1 MPKFS
6 VRPTTSSAG
15 VPGNSTSSAHAG
27 APASHKQAHHK
38 LHQLD
43 PRAAQNELLS
53 PLYDAGRAA
62 RKYLAQPLP
71 AADAAAMPPRKP
83 RSVLGQL
90 ANKVGSCFGMAR
102 GNPKPIEEM
111 LRYQNTPQD
120 PSRIPPRSRG
130 QWESVAPVLAGQMKA
145 GETVRLAQ
153 IAVDKAIAMERLVQ
167 HHEAHQATEAG
178 LRGQRAAHMADQ
190 AHQLTSEKK
199 SLAIWQAALHAQQA
213 AAQKELQATQ
223 QRLDQALERLRA
235 DSQEAGGS
243 RRGELDGLAE
253 HIEALQALKSR
264 QADKHAE
271 LVLRSQDKDAAL
283 EHTQRLAQTAAREM
297 FEFEAG
303 AADLKSLQPALAQR
317 RKEAE
322 VQLEHAQRR
331 HRIATEALQKT
342 YGEVIDLQ
350 LRRLPGF
357 EVYRSSPEIEALREA
372 LRDWVKTIDPTR
384 HGAEAVVPAGVLTAT
399 IKALADTS
407 GGDASVAL
415 QTLKTLRVH
424 TWGTLLPEPAAGRGT
439 HPPLDAASQSMVDL
453 LARIPRGTQ
462 ALGHLMAPATE
473 GMPDHTRRHMAR
485 RALHA
490 EAELRSATP
499 PELREWLAAASHAAR
514 TALHAADPV
523 KALAACTDDQRAA
536 YNAIRNN
543 YRSNAKGSAYDR
555 ANQHLQKIADWLH
568 DIDDT
573 ADTGGRAAASPT
585 AKSKRGQKINPLR
598 SLPQALEVASAT
610 ALPTPTRRAE
620 EELENAADHLTQYLI
635 ALRAQQPA
643 TQVPSE
649 SELAWK
655 AIAEKIR
662 WAPEG
667 TARASMVLDRSM
679 LDGIRAQCDAER
691 RAAAKKTAR
700 RGGEVTTAIESPAM
714 RSAWDRLRAEPHTG
728 VQALALLQHA
738 LLSETLAEATEATT
752 AAATSA
758 PPSNTADME
767 HAQAQGNAFHVA
779 MYKALNLLHG
789 GDPANAT
796 NSRALLNLLRDVAE
810 HLEWRDRVKMLGQK
824 TYGANVGPLSAAVAI
839 TSAMGLGVKLIG
851 GVQHNE
857 DRILELYRGRT
868 GMYLQITSQSTNQVQ
883 AGAGV
888 NTGYSVAMDTDQA
901 SFGVTGGADWRWRGE
916 WGVENGVQMRMPRLT
931 KNLEPQLDAQ
941 FIDAMEH
948 LFDMAAPTGDGQP
961 ARRDWMREL
970 LAHHPELSMGLIDDA
985 QRSSMGTET
994 NVSLSAGVRVGEV
1007 AGKGRRAGVSAGVGV
1022 KSRQDNGQ
1030 TRTTVAGYMTTIYRE
1045 ATAQMKVEVSGR
1057 ATLGVQFAES
1067 VQDDPKNGPRQKA
1080 SGSLGLLDASYGREL
1095 VSKAVTHFCTLFVF
1109 DDEIDPMRS
1118 DRATDV
1124 SEFDVFQQLVRD
1136 EWDSWSAYGVGKL
1149 GAAVDDDLKHVA
1161 SELQLEHF
1169 MEQTQAFAQ
1178 GNGLAAMFADKAMKA
1193 PAAPALDMFRA
1204 LARMDGEAAKAK
1216 FEAACTEY
1224 ESAATEFEAAGMDL
1238 RSTRAHLKQART
1250 ALEADQ
1256 TAAAAEHLEQAA
1268 ARMQRKAMG
1277 KTGRSPV
1284 MARRRDEGVAH
1295 MKQAALCREQGATRL
1310 REAQGHAQGFD
1321 DLVVKDELW
1330 EPTLL
1335 LLREKAKILRER
1347 GLDFFLKRQNN
1358 RGAEAMRTVAQW
1370 ILYEPVLRAD
1380 PGHEVE
1386 PAGQWKA
1393 TAAAPAQARLPTVPE
1408 GDEEG
1413 EIQAH
1418 RD

>member
-1 MPKFS
+1 MPKLS
-6 VRPTTSSAG
+6 VRPTISSAG
-15 VPGNSTSSAHAG
+15 LPGNSTSSAHAG

-83 RSVLGQL
+83 KSVLGQL
-90 ANKVGSCFGMAR
+90 ATKVGSCFGMAR
-102 GNPKPIEEM
+102 GHPKPVEEM
-111 LRYQNTPQD
+111 LRYQNTPKD
-120 PSRIPPRSRG
+120 PSRLPSRSRG
-130 QWESVAPVLAGQMKA
+130 QWESLEPVLTGQMKA
-145 GETVRLAQ
+145 AETVRLAQ

-167 HHEAHQATEAG
+167 HHETRLSEEASE
-178 LRGQRAAHMADQ
+178 RGQRAASLANQ
-190 AHQLTSEKK
+190 AHRLASEQK
-199 SLAIWQAALHAQQA
+199 SMASLRAALHR
-213 AAQKELQATQ
+213 LD
-223 QRLDQALERLRA
+223 QRLDRSLAENDA
-235 DSQEAGGS
+235 AGDWGGSDQEALT
-243 RRGELDGLAE
+243 R
-253 HIEALQALKSR
+253 HIEALQALRSR
-264 QADKHAE
+264 QAAKHAE
-271 LVLRSQDKDAAL
+271 LERSSQGKDAEL
-283 EHTQRLAQTAAREM
+283 KDIQKLATDQAREL

-303 AADLKSLQPALAQR
+303 ADDLKSLQPALARR

-322 VQLEHAQRR
+322 LQLEHAQRR
-331 HRIATEALQKT
+331 HRTATEALQKT
-342 YGEVIDLQ
+342 YGEIIDLQ

-357 EVYRSSPEIEALREA
+357 EVYRSSPAIAALREA
-372 LRDWVKTIDPTR
+372 LRDWVKAIDPTR
-384 HGAEAVVPAGVLTAT
+384 HGAEAIAPAGALTMA

-407 GGDASVAL
+407 GGHAEVAL
-415 QTLKTLRVH
+415 QTLQALRTH
-424 TWGTLLPEPAAGRGT
+424 TWGTLLPDPAAGPDT
-439 HPPLDAASQSMVDL
+439 APALDAATQRTVEL
-453 LARIPRGTQ
+453 LARMPRGTQ
-462 ALGHLMAPATE
+462 VLGHLLAPAAE
-473 GMPDHTRRHMAR
+473 GTPDHTRRHTAR
-485 RALHA
+485 LALQTEAAMRAA
-490 EAELRSATP
+490 PTP
-499 PELREWLAAASHAAR
+499 QLREWLAGASHAAR
-514 TALHAADPV
+514 TALHAADPAQ
-523 KALAACTDDQRAA
+523 ALAACTDDERAA
-536 YNAIRNN
+536 YHAIRNG
-543 YRSNAKGSAYDR
+543 YRSNAKGSPYDR

-568 DIDDT
+568 DIDHTEGDAPGT
-573 ADTGGRAAASPT
+573 AAP
-585 AKSKRGQKINPLR
+585 KSRRSQKINPLR
-598 SLPQALEVASAT
+598 SLPQALQVGSAT
-610 ALPTPTRRAE
+610 ALPTPNRRAE
-620 EELENAADHLTQYLI
+620 EELEKAADHLTQYLRG
-635 ALRAQQPA
+635 ARAQRPA
-643 TQVPSE
+643 TEVPSE
-649 SELAWK
+649 SELAWL

-667 TARASMVLDRSM
+667 TERASMVLDNALLES
-679 LDGIRAQCDAER
+679 IRAQCDAAR
-691 RAAAKKTAR
+691 RDAARKAAR
-700 RGGEVTTAIESPAM
+700 RGSEITTATESPAM
-714 RSAWDRLRAEPHTG
+714 RFAWEQLRAQPHTG

-738 LLSETLAEATEATT
+738 LLSEPLQEANNGPAT
-752 AAATSA
+752 
-758 PPSNTADME
+758 PSVGTDGE
-767 HAQAQGNAFHVA
+767 HVHAQGNAFHVA
-779 MYKALNLLHG
+779 LYKALNLLHD

-796 NSRALLNLLRDVAE
+796 NSRALFNLLRDVAQ
-810 HLEWRDRVKMLGQK
+810 HLEWRDRMKLLGQK
-824 TYGANVGPLSAAVAI
+824 TYGVNLGPLSAAAAI
-839 TSAMGLGVKLIG
+839 TSAVGLGVKLIG

-916 WGVENGVQMRMPRLT
+916 RSVENGVQMRMPRLT
-931 KNLEPQLDAQ
+931 KNREPQLDAQ
-941 FIDAMEH
+941 FIDALEH

-970 LAHHPELSMGLIDDA
+970 LAHHPELSMGIIDDA

-1030 TRTTVAGYMTTIYRE
+1030 TRTTVAGYMTTIYRD

-1149 GAAVDDDLKHVA
+1149 GAAVEDDLKHAA

-1204 LARMDGEAAKAK
+1204 LARMDGEAAKAQ
-1216 FEAACTEY
+1216 FEAACAGY

-1238 RSTRAHLKQART
+1238 RSTRAHLKQARK

-1284 MARRRDEGVAH
+1284 MARRRDEGVEH
-1295 MKQAALCREQGATRL
+1295 MKRAALCREQGATRL
-1310 REAQGHAQGFD
+1310 REAQVHAQGFD
-1321 DLVVKDELW
+1321 DLVVRDELW

-1393 TAAAPAQARLPTVPE
+1393 TAATPAQARLPTVPE

>member
-1 MPKFS
+1 MPKLS

-15 VPGNSTSSAHAG
+15 LPGTSTSSAHAG

-53 PLYDAGRAA
+53 PLYGAGRAA
-62 RKYLAQPLP
+62 RQYLAQPLP
-71 AADAAAMPPRKP
+71 TADAAPMPPRKSK
-83 RSVLGQL
+83 SVLGQL

-102 GNPKPIEEM
+102 GNPVPTEQL
-111 LRYQNTPQD
+111 LRYQNTKED
-120 PSRIPPRSRG
+120 HTRIPSRSRG
-130 QWESVAPVLAGQMKA
+130 QWESVEPVLTGQMKA
-145 GETVRLAQ
+145 AETLRLAQ

-167 HHEAHQATEAG
+167 HHEAQLTCEAG

-190 AHQLTSEKK
+190 AHQLTSEKQ
-199 SLAIWQAALHAQQA
+199 SIAIWQAALHSQQA
-213 AAQKELQATQ
+213 AAQKELDTTQ
-223 QRLDQALERLRA
+223 QRLNRALA
-235 DSQEAGGS
+235 QSGAP
-243 RRGELDGLAE
+243 GEETAPHPAQVDGLAQ

-271 LVLRSQDKDAAL
+271 LVRRSQDKDAAL
-283 EHTQRLAQTAAREM
+283 EHTQRLAQAATREL

-303 AADLKSLQPALAQR
+303 VDDLKSLQPALAQR

-331 HRIATEALQKT
+331 HRIANEALQKT
-342 YGEVIDLQ
+342 YAEIIDLQ

-357 EVYRSSPEIEALREA
+357 EVFRSSPAIAALRDA
-372 LRDWVKTIDPTR
+372 LRDWVQTIDPAR
-384 HGAEAVVPAGVLTAT
+384 HGAEAVEPAGALTMA

-407 GGDASVAL
+407 GGDAKAAL
-415 QTLKTLRVH
+415 QTLKTLRGH
-424 TWGTLLPEPAAGRGT
+424 TWGTLLPAPAAGPG
-439 HPPLDAASQSMVDL
+439 HPPPLDPASQGMVDL
-453 LARIPRGTQ
+453 LAHMPRGTQ
-462 ALGHLMAPATE
+462 VLGHLLAPAAE
-473 GMPDHTRRHMAR
+473 GMPDHTRRHTAR
-485 RALHA
+485 LALQT
-490 EAELRSATP
+490 EAAMRSAPT
-499 PELREWLAAASHAAR
+499 PELREWLGAASHAAR
-514 TALHAADPV
+514 TALHAADPA

-536 YNAIRNN
+536 YHAIRNN

-555 ANQHLQKIADWLH
+555 ANQHLQKFADWLH

-573 ADTGGRAAASPT
+573 GDLAAGPT
-585 AKSKRGQKINPLR
+585 AKARRGQKINPLR
-598 SLPQALEVASAT
+598 SLPQALQVASAT
-610 ALPTPTRRAE
+610 ALPTPSRRAE
-620 EELENAADHLTQYLI
+620 EELENAAGHLTQYLM
-635 ALRAQQPA
+635 ALRAQRPA

-649 SELAWK
+649 SELAWQ

-667 TARASMVLDRSM
+667 TERASMVLDASM
-679 LDGIRAQCDAER
+679 LDGIRAQCDAMR
-691 RAAAKKTAR
+691 RDMAKKNAR
-700 RGGEVTTAIESPAM
+700 RGGEISTAIESPAL
-714 RSAWDRLRAEPHTG
+714 RSAWEQLRAEPHTG

-738 LLSETLAEATEATT
+738 LLNTDREQAETTPASATAQ
-752 AAATSA
+752 A
-758 PPSNTADME
+758 TADME
-767 HAQAQGNAFHVA
+767 HAQAKGNAFHVA
-779 MYKALNLLHG
+779 LYKALNLLHD

-796 NSRALLNLLRDVAE
+796 NSQALFNLLRDVAE
-810 HLEWRDRVKMLGQK
+810 HLEWRDRMKLLGQK
-824 TYGANVGPLSAAVAI
+824 TYGANLGPLSAAAAI
-839 TSAMGLGVKLIG
+839 TSAVGLGVKLIG

-868 GMYLQITSQSTNQVQ
+868 GMYLQITSQSTNQLQ

-888 NTGYSVAMDTDQA
+888 NTGYSVAMDTEQA

-916 WGVENGVQMRMPRLT
+916 RGVENGVQVRMPRLT
-931 KNLEPQLDAQ
+931 KNREPQLDAQ
-941 FIDAMEH
+941 FVDAMEH
-948 LFDMAAPTGDGQP
+948 LFDMAAPPGDGQP

-970 LAHHPELSMGLIDDA
+970 LAQHPELSVGIIDDA

-1030 TRTTVAGYMTTIYRE
+1030 TRTTVAGYMTTIYRD

-1057 ATLGVQFAES
+1057 ATLGVQLAES
-1067 VQDDPKNGPRQKA
+1067 VKDDPKNGPSQKGSA
-1080 SGSLGLLDASYGREL
+1080 SMGLLDANHGREL
-1095 VSKAVTHFCTLFVF
+1095 VSKAVTHFCTLFLF
-1109 DDEIDPMRS
+1109 DDEIDPTRS

-1124 SEFDVFQQLVRD
+1124 SQFDVFQQLVRD

-1149 GAAVDDDLKHVA
+1149 GTAVDDDLKHAA

-1169 MEQTQAFAQ
+1169 MEQTRAFAE
-1178 GNGLAAMFADKAMKA
+1178 GNGLAAMFADKSMKVQ
-1193 PAAPALDMFRA
+1193 AAPALDMFRA
-1204 LARMDGEAAKAK
+1204 LSRMDGEAAQAK
-1216 FEAACTEY
+1216 FEQACQGY
-1224 ESAATEFEAAGMDL
+1224 ESAATEFEAAGMDM
-1238 RSTRAHLKQART
+1238 RSARAKLGKARQAL
-1250 ALEADQ
+1250 AAGH
-1256 TAAAAEHLEQAA
+1256 TAAAAESLEQAQA
-1268 ARMQRKAMG
+1268 SMQRKVLG
-1277 KTGRSPV
+1277 KTGRSPAL
-1284 MARRRDEGVAH
+1284 ARRRDDGVAH
-1295 MKQAALCREQGATRL
+1295 MAQATRSKEMAAIRWKQAQAHDTA
-1310 REAQGHAQGFD
+1310 FD

-1370 ILYEPVLRAD
+1370 ILYEPVLRAE
-1380 PGHEVE
+1380 PGQHIE
-1386 PAGQWKA
+1386 PAGNWKA
-1393 TAAAPAQARLPTVPE
+1393 TANDAAGARLPTVTE

-1413 EIQAH
+1413 ELQAH
-1418 RD
+1418 RG

>member
-27 APASHKQAHHK
+27 APASQKQAHHK

-71 AADAAAMPPRKP
+71 VADAAAMPPRKP

-102 GNPKPIEEM
+102 GNPKPVEEM

-235 DSQEAGGS
+235 DSEEAGGS

-271 LVLRSQDKDAAL
+271 LVLRSQDKEAAL

-384 HGAEAVVPAGVLTAT
+384 HGAEAIEPAGALTIA

-407 GGDASVAL
+407 EGNAEVA
-415 QTLKTLRVH
+415 LKTLQALRNH
-424 TWGTLLPEPAAGRGT
+424 TWGTLLPAPAAGP
-439 HPPLDAASQSMVDL
+439 HAAPALDDVTQRTVDL
-453 LARIPRGTQ
+453 LARMPRGTQ
-462 ALGHLMAPATE
+462 ALGHLLAPAAE
-473 GMPDHTRRHMAR
+473 GMPDHTRRHTAR
-485 RALHA
+485 LALQT
-490 EAELRSATP
+490 EAAMRTAPTP
-499 PELREWLAAASHAAR
+499 QLREWLAAASHAAR
-514 TALHAADPV
+514 TALHAADPAQ
-523 KALAACTDDQRAA
+523 ALAACTDDERAA
-536 YNAIRNN
+536 YHAIRNG
-543 YRSNAKGSAYDR
+543 YRSNAEGSPYDR

-568 DIDDT
+568 DIDHT
-573 ADTGGRAAASPT
+573 EADAASPAT
-585 AKSKRGQKINPLR
+585 PKSRRGQKINPLR
-598 SLPQALEVASAT
+598 SLPQALQVGSAT
-610 ALPTPTRRAE
+610 ALPTPNRRAE
-620 EELENAADHLTQYLI
+620 DELEKAVDHLTQYLR
-635 ALRAQQPA
+635 AARAQRPA
-643 TQVPSE
+643 TEVPSE
-649 SELAWK
+649 SELAWQ

-667 TARASMVLDRSM
+667 TERASMVLDTAL
-679 LDGIRAQCDAER
+679 LDGIRAQCDAAR
-691 RAAAKKTAR
+691 RDAARKTAR
-700 RGGEVTTAIESPAM
+700 RGGEITTSTESPAM
-714 RSAWDRLRAEPHTG
+714 RSAWEQLRAEPHTG
-728 VQALALLQHA
+728 AQALALLQHA
-738 LLSETLAEATEATT
+738 LLSEPLQEAKNGSTPPPV
-752 AAATSA
+752 SA
-758 PPSNTADME
+758 DGE
-767 HAQAQGNAFHVA
+767 HVQAQVNAFHVA
-779 MYKALNLLHG
+779 LYKALNLLHD

-796 NSRALLNLLRDVAE
+796 NSRALFNLLRDVAQ
-810 HLEWRDRVKMLGQK
+810 HLEWRDRMKLLGQK
-824 TYGANVGPLSAAVAI
+824 TYGVNLGPLSAAAAI
-839 TSAMGLGVKLIG
+839 TSAVGLGVKLIG

-916 WGVENGVQMRMPRLT
+916 RGVENGVQMRMPRLT
-931 KNLEPQLDAQ
+931 KNREPQLDAQ
-941 FIDAMEH
+941 FIDALEH

-970 LAHHPELSMGLIDDA
+970 LAHHPELSMGIIDDA

-1030 TRTTVAGYMTTIYRE
+1030 TRTTVAGYMTTIYRD

-1216 FEAACTEY
+1216 FETACTEY
-1224 ESAATEFEAAGMDL
+1224 ESAATAFEAAGMDL
-1238 RSTRAHLKQART
+1238 RSTRAHLQQART

-1393 TAAAPAQARLPTVPE
+1393 TAAAPAQARLATVPE

-1413 EIQAH
+1413 EIQVH